1 MQRMVYVAVTHS
13 PAVLFC
19 VEMERN
25 RLIVSL
31 SSQPQ
36 VPNCELVIRAVK
48 QRRQFPGLSDCL
60 SAAPSRIPGWDLLL
74 DGVNEH
80 KASRA
85 SL

>member
-48 QRRQFPGLSDCL
+48 QRRQFPGLS
-60 SAAPSRIPGWDLLL
+60 AAPSRIPGWDLLL